1 MRMIWQA
8 LMALL
13 LAVPMPAAA
22 QHVAVSAAPST
33 VSVTVYRN
41 PDRGP
46 DEVMN
51 LAWLGGYALITETR
65 TITIPEGENE
75 IRFEGVAGGI
85 IPQTAIVTELADGVL
100 ERNRDARLLSPEG
113 LLDAS
118 LGRRVSV
125 RRTNRATGEISETEA
140 VVRSGPDGAVVLE
153 TAEGFEALRCSGLP
167 ETMAF
172 HGVPEGLSARPTL
185 SVRTRATRAVSAQVT
200 LSYLA
205 SGFDWQ
211 ANYIATIDPDGETLD
226 LFAWVTLANGDPTSF
241 ADAMTSTVAGQ
252 PNRVATWV
260 SPPSGGPIRL
270 QCWPHGVDLSQVTIV
285 GAQDIVVTGT
295 RIQRADL
302 LSALPQVMAAGAME
316 AVQEDIGD
324 LKLYRIPER
333 VTVAAQSQKQV
344 AMLTRE
350 EVPFERF
357 YRSAPVP
364 YGRRDTL
371 AMVVAYRMQNT
382 EREGLGLPLPLG
394 RAAIF
399 AAGAA
404 RPVLIAEASVDDTA
418 IGEEFELEGGV
429 SPQMTLEF
437 EPVIEEG
444 AAEDEPP
451 SAMRVRVSNARA
463 GRARIEIPIAPVAG
477 PRVARSS
484 EHLVQH
490 EGVLWWRDTV
500 PANGTA
506 TLTYV
511 LAPD

>member
-1 MRMIWQA
+1 M
-8 LMALL
+8 
-13 LAVPMPAAA
+13 
-22 QHVAVSAAPST
+22 
-33 VSVTVYRN
+33 
-41 PDRGP
+41 
-46 DEVMN
+46 
-51 LAWLGGYALITETR
+51 
-65 TITIPEGENE
+65 
-75 IRFEGVAGGI
+75 
-85 IPQTAIVTELADGVL
+85 
-100 ERNRDARLLSPEG
+100 
-113 LLDAS
+113 
-118 LGRRVSV
+118 
-125 RRTNRATGEISETEA
+125 
-140 VVRSGPDGAVVLE
+140 RSGPQGAVVLE

-167 ETMAF
+167 ETMIYP
-172 HGVPEGLSARPTL
+172 GVPEGLPARPTL
-185 SVRTRATRAVSAQVT
+185 SVRTRATRAASAQVT

-241 ADAMTSTVAGQ
+241 PDATTAAVAGR

-270 QCWPHGVDLSQVTIV
+270 QCWPHGVDFYTLQRERAEELVVTGSRVQRPNLQSVSPVTVV
-285 GAQDIVVTGT
+285 GAQDI
-295 RIQRADL
+295 
-302 LSALPQVMAAGAME
+302 AME

-344 AMLTRE
+344 AMLSRE
-350 EVPFERF
+350 DVPFERF
-357 YRSAPVP
+357 YRSDPVP
-364 YGRRDTL
+364 YGERETL
-371 AMVVAYRMQNT
+371 PMVAVYRMRNT
-382 EREGLGLPLPLG
+382 EREGLGLALPLG

-418 IGEEFELEGGV
+418 IGEELELEGGF
-429 SPQMTLEF
+429 SPQMTLEI

-444 AAEDEPP
+444 AAEDDAPIL
-451 SAMRVRVSNARA
+451 MRVTVSNARPE
-463 GRARIEIPIAPVAG
+463 RARIEIPIVPVAG

-484 EHLVQH
+484 ERLVQH
-490 EGVLWWRDTV
+490 EGMLWWRDTV

-511 LAPD
+511 LVSD